1 MGRSRSLLDAF
12 TENGATTLASLESPA
27 ECLPQSL
34 ESPTEWL
41 PQSLESPT
49 EWLPMVVSLAWV
61 PVLFSHAVTKALKS
75 KCIA

>member
-34 ESPTEWL
+34 ESPI
-41 PQSLESPT
+41 